1 MLALS
6 LTLAALAQD
15 TQPPP
20 GIPAFDFESGDN
32 ETWYL
37 FGHRA
42 EVSTAAPGF
51 GTFHAALGVNPDA
64 TALDQAGMYTN
75 YPDVPAEPPFV
86 EFSLYVPEDDPL
98 TGDTRVEITFE
109 HYDAEGAY
117 LGGPIDTIYT
127 ASDAAGVWVPV
138 RYDDVA
144 IAGTALLRVTLL
156 LTTPTGEG
164 TGAVYLDTPAPEP
177 EDTDAAD
184 TDAADTDA
192 ADTDP
197 VEDGPGADD
206 AEADGCGC
214 DTPRASAW
222 ALGLLALGLRRRR
235 VRAATAA
242 PSGPSSR

>member
-1 MLALS
+1 MLVALLS
-6 LTLAALAQD
+6 VTALAQD

-20 GIPAFDFESGDN
+20 GIPNFDFESGDN

-37 FGHRA
+37 FGFRA
-42 EVSTAAPGF
+42 EVSTEAPGF
-51 GTFHAALGVNPDA
+51 GRFHAALGLNPDA

-86 EFSLYVPEDDPL
+86 EFSLFIPEANPL
-98 TGDTRVEITFE
+98 TGDARVEVTFE
-109 HYDAEGAY
+109 HYGSDGAY
-117 LGGPIDTIYT
+117 LGGPVDTIYT

-138 RYDDVA
+138 RYDDVT

-164 TGAVYLDTPAPEP
+164 TGAVYFDTPAPG
-177 EDTDAAD
+177 DTDTPTDD
-184 TDAADTDA
+184 TDPAD
-192 ADTDP
+192 DTDP

-206 AEADGCGC
+206 VESDGCGC

-222 ALGLLALGLRRRR
+222 ALGLLALGLRRR

-242 PSGPSSR
+242 QSGPSSQ